1 MAKVIKIGNIKIKV
15 PDDIDIHES
24 INLDVLYGTSC
35 VRRSD
40 VLLIFS
46 YKGLKYTAIIEDTGR
61 PKPRD
66 FERINQIIQD
76 LKCKNIIPR
85 KTILIK
91 LVHHTGIKS
100 GKSLISR
107 LKISYRIMLQE
118 CIHRYVDL
126 ESILRSIE

>member
-1 MAKVIKIGNIKIKV
+1 MKNIMARVIKIGNIKIKV
-15 PDDIDIHES
+15 PDDIDIHKS
-24 INLDVLYGTSC
+24 INLDVLYGTSR

-46 YKGLKYTAIIEDTGR
+46 YKGLKYTVIIEDTGR
-61 PKPRD
+61 PRPKD
-66 FERINQIIQD
+66 FERLNQIIQD

-107 LKISYRIMLQE
+107 LKY
-118 CIHRYVDL
+118 HT
-126 ESILRSIE
+126 ESC